1 MPGQEGFIAGE
12 HKQAEVFMIQMV
24 VVIDETRDV
33 LGMGNMTWIVI

>member
-1 MPGQEGFIAGE
+1 MPEQKGLVARE

-24 VVIDETRDV
+24 EVIDETRNV